1 MQFGGTAGTLAAL
14 DERGFDVYER
24 LAALLDLPLPD
35 APWHS
40 HRDRLAE
47 VAAALAILA
56 GTCGK
61 IARDVTLLM
70 QTEIAEAFEPAP
82 AGAGAAPRP
91 QQRQPIAAAT
101 ALACATIA
109 APLAA
114 TIMSAEAHEHERA
127 AGAWQAEWAT
137 FPALLLA
144 VSGALASIA
153 DIGERLEVDNDRMRA
168 NFETTLGVTMAPPVS
183 RALAEKLGKTIAE
196 QVMEEAIHKA
206 LAEKRHL
213 RDILGEDERV
223 TLLMNPGEIAKLFE
237 PLSYQGVAQTF
248 IERLVASAQSRVPR
262 R

>member
-1 MQFGGTAGTLAAL
+1 MAVVDFDAHLPIHNGWPHTELRFDFCAQPRRIGSLEHHHVPAADARAEIRRAAL
-14 DERGFDVYER
+14 GHD
-24 LAALLDLPLPD
+24 LAL
-35 APWHS
+35 
-40 HRDRLAE
+40 
-47 VAAALAILA
+47 V
-56 GTCGK
+56 
-61 IARDVTLLM
+61 
-70 QTEIAEAFEPAP
+70 
-82 AGAGAAPRP
+82 
-91 QQRQPIAAAT
+91 QQRQPVAAST

-183 RALAEKLGKTIAE
+183 RALAEKLGKTISD
-196 QVMEEAIHKA
+196 QVMDEAIQKV
-206 LAEKRHL
+206 LADKRHL